1 METGGAGQYCYVCN
15 KNLNNLK
22 YLCCKVCANVYYCNN
37 SCKAKCME
45 QHIALYESISW
56 LLKVRLD
63 KVSKADSYQTL
74 FSIKEKPKIAK
85 RVGDICIL
93 QYSIN
98 YTRIPF
104 FMDTGAQVSIIKGR
118 YLSENFLHF
127 KINPVQSSTVQTCS

>member
-1 METGGAGQYCYVCN
+1 METGGTEQYCYVCI

-45 QHIALYESISW
+45 QRIALYESISW
-56 LLKVRLD
+56 LLKVRVD
-63 KVSKADSYQTL
+63 EMSKADSYQTL

-85 RVGDICIL
+85 RVGDIFIL

-118 YLSENFLHF
+118 CLSENFLHF
-127 KINPVQSSTVQTCS
+127 KINPVQSSTAQTC